1 MQVPKNN
8 LGLNIDEINDI
19 LTIKV
24 KPFLL
29 GPLQQ
34 KPGFLAAYHMNKEN
48 WTTILLDGSVSYNE
62 IIRLIDM
69 SYDLVKK
76 HK

>member
-1 MQVPKNN
+1 
-8 LGLNIDEINDI
+8 
-19 LTIKV
+19 
-24 KPFLL
+24 
-29 GPLQQ
+29 
-34 KPGFLAAYHMNKEN
+34 MNKEN